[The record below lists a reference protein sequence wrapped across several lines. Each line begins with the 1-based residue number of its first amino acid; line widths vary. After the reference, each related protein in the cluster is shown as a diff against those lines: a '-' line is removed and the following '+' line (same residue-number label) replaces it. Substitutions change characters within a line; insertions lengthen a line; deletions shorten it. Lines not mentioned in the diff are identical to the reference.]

1 MSRVAGSNWTVRG
14 TFPRLR
20 RLLSPAFWG
29 KDMNGDEVSALAGD
43 DRYKVLVDAIT
54 DYAIYMLDTQGNIVS
69 WNAGASRFKGY
80 EAAEV
85 LGTHFSRFYR
95 VADRDKGL
103 PCVALTH
110 AAEKGRFEGEGWRVR
125 KDGSEFWAH
134 VIIDPIRD
142 NAGSLIGFAKI
153 TRDLTERRLA
163 EQQLRQS
170 EQQFRLLVQ
179 GVTDYAIYMMDIDG
193 RVSSWNAGATRIKG
207 YRADEIIG
215 QHFSHFFPE
224 QDRLAGVPDRAL
236 EIARQ
241 EGRYESEGWR
251 LRKDGTHF
259 WANAIIDAIRDDDG
273 MLIGFAKITRDITEK
288 RDAQAALELAREELF
303 QAQKM
308 EALGQLTGGV
318 AHDFNNLLMAVQA
331 SLDLLKRR
339 ISPTAEAQSLIDNA
353 LEATRR
359 GASLTQR
366 LLAFSRRQELDF
378 KPVDLWSLIRGM
390 TDMLQRSIG
399 PLVLV
404 ETHLPLNLPSVR
416 TDPNQMVNALLNLAI
431 NARDA
436 MPDGGRLLIGA
447 RLEAEAAA
455 THPDL
460 QKGAYLCLYIQ
471 DEGHGMDS
479 DTLRNAVSPFFTTKG
494 IGKGTGLG
502 LSMVQGL
509 MAQSGGKLVLKSKP
523 TAGTTAELWLPVVE
537 AGVKANGWAQKDEPS
552 VPRLPERV
560 QPLCVLA
567 VDDDPL
573 VLMNTVMML
582 EDMGHTVCEAG
593 SGTKALAFLAERPI
607 DLVVTDQAM
616 PQMTGSQLAEIVRE
630 RWPGIPIVI
639 ATGYSELPPEAR
651 ADLLRLSK
659 PFSERQLQDIIRRAM
674 SGETPLLRPEYDR

>member
-1 MSRVAGSNWTVRG
+1 
-14 TFPRLR
+14 
-20 RLLSPAFWG
+20 
-29 KDMNGDEVSALAGD
+29 MNGDEASALVGD
-43 DRYKVLVDAIT
+43 DRYRLLVDAIT
-54 DYAIYMLDTQGNIVS
+54 DYAIYMLDRQGNVVS

-80 EAAEV
+80 EANEV

-95 VADRDKGL
+95 SEDRNRGL
-103 PCVALTH
+103 PSFALKH
-110 AAEKGRFEGEGWRVR
+110 ASEEGRFEGEGWRVR

-142 NAGSLIGFAKI
+142 QAGDLIGFAKI
-153 TRDLTERRLA
+153 TRDLTERKLA
-163 EQQLRQS
+163 EEQLRKT

-179 GVTDYAIYMMDIDG
+179 GVTDYAIYMMDAEG
-193 RVSSWNAGATRIKG
+193 RVSSWNSGAERIKG
-207 YRADEIIG
+207 YRPDEIIG
-215 QHFSHFFPE
+215 THFSHFFPE
-224 QDRLAGVPDRAL
+224 QDRIDGIPQQAL
-236 EIARQ
+236 ETARRD
-241 EGRYESEGWR
+241 GRYESEGWR
-251 LRKDGTHF
+251 LRKDGTRF
-259 WANAIIDAIRDDDG
+259 WANAVIDAIRADDG
-273 MLIGFAKITRDITEK
+273 SLIGFAKITRDITEK
-288 RDAQAALELAREELF
+288 RDAQQALELAREELF

-339 ISPTAEAQSLIDNA
+339 ISPTPEAQSLIDNA
-353 LEATRR
+353 LQATRR

-378 KPVDLWSLIRGM
+378 EPVDLWMLIRGM

-399 PLVLV
+399 PAVIV
-404 ETHLPLNLPSVR
+404 ETHFPLNLPWVR

-447 RLEAEAAA
+447 RLEADASKV
-455 THPDL
+455 HPEL
-460 QKGAYLCLYIQ
+460 AEKAYLCLYIQ
-471 DEGHGMDS
+471 DEGHGMDP
-479 DTLRNAVSPFFTTKG
+479 DTLRNATAPFFTTKG
-494 IGKGTGLG
+494 VGKGTGLG

-509 MAQSGGKLVLKSKP
+509 MAQSNGKLVLCS
-523 TAGTTAELWLPVVE
+523 TEGSGTTAELWLPVAE
-537 AGVKANGWAQKDEPS
+537 AGAEEKLEEPAAA
-552 VPRLPERV
+552 PPLPDKLDA
-560 QPLCVLA
+560 LCVLA

-593 SGTKALAFLAERPI
+593 SGTKALAFLAERSI
-607 DLVVTDQAM
+607 DLIVTDQAM
-616 PQMTGSQLAEIVRE
+616 PQMTGSQLADIVRE
-630 RWPGIPIVI
+630 RWPEIPIVL

-659 PFSERQLQDIIRRAM
+659 PFGERQLEDIIKRAM
-674 SGETPLLRPEYDR
+674 SGDVRQSRR

>member
-1 MSRVAGSNWTVRG
+1 
-14 TFPRLR
+14 
-20 RLLSPAFWG
+20 
-29 KDMNGDEVSALAGD
+29 MNGDEASALTGG

-54 DYAIYMLDTQGNIVS
+54 DYAIYMLDTKGNIVS

-80 EAAEV
+80 EADEV

-95 VADRDKGL
+95 PADRDKGL
-103 PCVALTH
+103 PHRALTH

-134 VIIDPIRD
+134 VIVDPIRD

-163 EQQLRQS
+163 EEQLRRS

-179 GVTDYAIYMMDIDG
+179 GVTDYAIYMMDVGG
-193 RVSSWNAGATRIKG
+193 RVSSWNAGAERIKG
-207 YRADEIIG
+207 YLPDEIIG
-215 QHFSHFFPE
+215 QHFSRFFPE
-224 QDRLAGVPDRAL
+224 QDRLAGIPDHAL
-236 EIARQ
+236 EIARH

-251 LRKDGTHF
+251 LRKDGTRF
-259 WANAIIDAIRDDDG
+259 WANAIIDAIRDEDG
-273 MLIGFAKITRDITEK
+273 VLIGFAKITRDITEK

-339 ISPTAEAQSLIDNA
+339 ISPTPEAQSLIDNA
-353 LEATRR
+353 LQATRR

-378 KPVDLWSLIRGM
+378 EPVDLWSLIRGM

-399 PLVLV
+399 PSVAV
-404 ETHLPLNLPSVR
+404 ETHLPLHLPSVR

-447 RLEAEAAA
+447 RLEADTA
-455 THPDL
+455 TRHPDL
-460 QKGAYLCLYIQ
+460 QKGAYLCLYIE
-471 DEGHGMDS
+471 DEGHGMDPE
-479 DTLRNAVSPFFTTKG
+479 TLRNAASPFFTTKG

-509 MAQSGGKLVLKSKP
+509 MAQSGGKLVLQSKP
-523 TAGTTAELWLPVVE
+523 GTGTTAELWLPIVE
-537 AGVKANGWAQKDEPS
+537 DGAKANGLARKEAPS
-552 VPRLPERV
+552 VPPLPEKV

-593 SGTKALAFLAERPI
+593 SGTKALAFLAERAI
-607 DLVVTDQAM
+607 DLIVTDQAM
-616 PQMTGSQLAEIVRE
+616 PQMTGSQLADIVRE

-639 ATGYSELPPEAR
+639 ATGYSELPPDAR

-659 PFSERQLQDIIRRAM
+659 PFSERQLEDIIRRAV
-674 SGETPLLRPEYDR
+674 SGDSRQPSLSYER